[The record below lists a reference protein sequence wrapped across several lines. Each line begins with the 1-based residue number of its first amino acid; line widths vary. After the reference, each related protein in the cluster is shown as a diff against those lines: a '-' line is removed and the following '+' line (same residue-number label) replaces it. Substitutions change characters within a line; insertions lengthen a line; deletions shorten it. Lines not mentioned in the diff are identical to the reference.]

1 MIGKIKVLISGLLFL
16 TSFAMAANW
25 MGLSSKPKTKV
36 IEGKVFYEITSAEE
50 LTWFAEQVND
60 SKVAIN
66 AILANDIQFMNDTN
80 KTSSVNWTPIGKD
93 TTVKFNGIFDGDDHT
108 IYGLYCKQ
116 EKYAGIF
123 GVTDR
128 GALVKNVSSKASSIK
143 TTKIWNMTG
152 GIVAYNN
159 GVVSNCTNTGEV
171 TSISRGFIIGGIVG
185 GNVGM
190 ILDCINQGDV
200 YSDFG
205 VQNVEGGAGG
215 NIGGI
220 VGGNSGIISGCV
232 NDHKIMGKNIS
243 SSNLRLL
250 RVGGIAGGSNG
261 KILECVNNDSI
272 VVFGGRMHLGGIVG
286 SNGDSILN
294 CINKG
299 RLVAIAQ
306 PQSVFSGFWVDRD
319 MRVGGCV
326 ADNGGAVLNCTN
338 DNEVANLIS
347 YSVPDSVI
355 WQGFVS
361 FYLGGVVASNDS
373 GGIVLNSVNRG
384 KIKSEIFTN
393 ALIFHYSGGV
403 VGYNSGS
410 ISNCINKDSVAVS
423 VALTVDPSG
432 PQQKDWRNFFSG
444 GIAGDDVSDR
454 DSGVILKS
462 VNMGHVV
469 VDFTTKDSVSSVFLG
484 GIAGRGKP
492 SRCINEGTV
501 SVSSESKR
509 FSTSGGIVGM
519 GEPSD
524 CINKGNVYG
533 EGYLGGIVGW
543 TKEKPRNSYSVGTH
557 ANYGVV
563 EFDSSG
569 LVANCFYDSDVLPG
583 KSIEYPNVGMTTVSM
598 QNDQFAW
605 SLNTTNGKDTNSG
618 IWSRDSIGY
627 PIFADSIYKPIYKV
641 TFNDDS
647 VNIERYTNFKGR
659 AVFPDDPKT
668 SDGKMFT
675 GWYSNGY
682 KIQASTI
689 FTKDLIVYAN
699 YVDTSEIFTIHF
711 FDGDSSFLEKQ
722 TVKYGEIPVY
732 HGSTP
737 TKKSTGKYSY
747 TFAGWHTEIVA
758 ATEDFAYYAVFDS
771 IGSENPAALI
781 ANLPTP
787 TWNVTISGRNFQIH
801 SAPVGKSYALFDL
814 QGKVLAKGRV
824 ESSEMTVSAPR
835 AGSYIIR
842 VGERSVRMN
851 AR

>member
-60 SKVAIN
+60 GKVAIN
-66 AILANDIQFMNDTN
+66 AILANSIQFMNDTN

-93 TTVKFNGIFDGDDHT
+93 TTVKFNGIFDGNDHA
-108 IYGLYCKQ
+108 IYGLYCEQ

-128 GALVKNVSSKASSIK
+128 GALVKNVSSKAVSIK
-143 TTKIWNMTG
+143 TTKIWNWAG

-159 GVVSNCTNTGEV
+159 GVVSNCTNMGEV
-171 TSISRGFIIGGIVG
+171 TSISNGFLIGGIVG
-185 GNVGM
+185 GNSGM
-190 ILDCINQGDV
+190 VVDCINRGKV
-200 YSDFG
+200 YIEPEFSNPRG
-205 VQNVEGGAGG
+205 YGG

-220 VGGNSGIISGCV
+220 VGGSSGIVSGCV
-232 NDHKIMGKNIS
+232 NDNKIVGKSLFLYGIH
-243 SSNLRLL
+243 
-250 RVGGIAGGSNG
+250 VGGIVGGNDG
-261 KILECVNNDSI
+261 KISESVNNDS
-272 VVFGGRMHLGGIVG
+272 VLVFGDLMYLGGIVG
-286 SNGDSILN
+286 FNSDSVLN

-299 RLVAIAQ
+299 RLMAIVQ
-306 PQSVFSGFWVDRD
+306 SPSVFSSLVTRYMG
-319 MRVGGCV
+319 VGGCV
-326 ADNGGAVLNCTN
+326 ADNDGVVLNCTN
-338 DNEVANLIS
+338 DNEIINLMT
-347 YSVPDSVI
+347 YSVPDSGTG
-355 WQGFVS
+355 QGSFVY
-361 FYLGGVVASNDS
+361 FYQGGVVASNGSD
-373 GGIVLNSVNRG
+373 GIVLNSANRG
-384 KIKSEIFTN
+384 RVKSEISTN
-393 ALIFHYSGGV
+393 SLFFYYYSGGV
-403 VGYNSGS
+403 VGYNNGS
-410 ISNCINKDSVAVS
+410 ISSCINKDSLLVS
-423 VALTVDPSG
+423 IDSLGTIF
-432 PQQKDWRNFFSG
+432 KRYRLFFSG
-444 GIAGDDVSDR
+444 GIAGDGVGNR

-462 VNMGHVV
+462 VNLGHVV
-469 VDFTTKDSVSSVFLG
+469 VDFATNDSISEVYSG

-492 SRCINEGTV
+492 SRCVNEGSV
-501 SVSSESKR
+501 SVSLEPQL
-509 FSTSGGIVGM
+509 FSTSGGIVGS

-533 EGYLGGIVGW
+533 DGYLGGIVGL
-543 TKEKPRNSYSVGTH
+543 TNGKPRNSYSVGKH

-563 EFDSSG
+563 EVDSSG

-583 KSIEYPNVGMTTVSM
+583 KSIEYPNVGMTTFSM

-627 PIFADSIYKPIYKV
+627 PIFADSIYKPICKV
-641 TFNDDS
+641 TFNDDG

-659 AVFPDDPKT
+659 VAFPEDPKAPE
-668 SDGKMFT
+668 GKIFT

-699 YVDTSEIFTIHF
+699 YADTSEIFTIHF

-722 TVKYGEIPVY
+722 SVKYGEIPVY
-732 HGSTP
+732 HGSIP
-737 TKKSTGKYSY
+737 TKKSTDKYSY
-747 TFAGWHTEIVA
+747 TFSGWHTEIVA

-771 IGSENPAALI
+771 IGSPDAII
-781 ANLPTP
+781 ANLPSP
-787 TWNVTISGRNFQIH
+787 AWSVTASGRNFQIH
-801 SAPVGKSYALFDL
+801 AAPVGKPYALFDL

-824 ESSEMTVSAPR
+824 ESSEMTLSAPR
-835 AGSYIIR
+835 AGSYIVRI
-842 VGERSVRMN
+842 GESSVRVN
-851 AR
+851 AK